1 MFSLLLLS
9 GMLASTFLQSTC
21 HRMCLN
27 YESPTFMDETFD
39 LCRDFQKFG
48 CCTKQKDK
56 ELHKKF
62 TALVDFLPQ
71 ENKTE
76 CSDVVRDLMCQECSE
91 YSAHQYD
98 LEKSGTIT
106 SLPGLCWEYCQ
117 NIFEQCRDALQL
129 LTSDE
134 NLLEH
139 LRMGDN
145 NRFCREVALED
156 RYYCYPLED
165 EYAEGNLDFYELP
178 NEKPCTQLCVEEVAN
193 KLYSP
198 ISIKH
203 GKDNTQRLFIAEQ
216 MGVVWVYLTNMSRIF
231 PPFLNKTSDVACK
244 KNGYDE
250 RGFLDI
256 EFHPEHASNGL
267 FYIYYST
274 LINSEN
280 FIRISEMKVSAFDIN
295 QADPDSER
303 VILEVCQPFENHN
316 GGQLLFG
323 SDGYLYIFVGDG
335 GHAGDPRGFAQNRT
349 SLLGKILRIDV
360 NSNTTFQDRPY
371 AIPSD
376 NPFISDSNVA
386 PEIYAYG
393 LRNPWRCSIDSK
405 DRIICGDV
413 GQNAIEEVDIIVK
426 GGNYGW
432 NAFEADACYD
442 EKICK
447 DQVMIESHIPPI
459 YSYNTSIGKSI
470 TGGYVYEGCRN
481 PGLKD
486 KYILGDFMSGRMIIL
501 KENKLGKWRPRN
513 VCMSKKICRQ
523 QGKAHKYPRHIQT
536 FGEDESGEIYFAAT
550 MNPKPGHRGGR
561 VYRLSHAYKTKNAD
575 DCKSTGT
582 SPVLLWQGSS
592 LQEYQPT
599 PDREVETRLVG
610 AGQGRIATKGRVE
623 IRPRG
628 KKWSTICGNN
638 WNLNNAHVICRMS
651 GFLKAREFSFAE
663 FGAGRG
669 MVRFEHLN
677 CKGDEEHI
685 DECEHSGWKAASCSH
700 EDDASVWCESFI
712 FTEEPQAND

>member
-1 MFSLLLLS
+1 
-9 GMLASTFLQSTC
+9 
-21 HRMCLN
+21 
-27 YESPTFMDETFD
+27 
-39 LCRDFQKFG
+39 
-48 CCTKQKDK
+48 
-56 ELHKKF
+56 
-62 TALVDFLPQ
+62 
-71 ENKTE
+71 
-76 CSDVVRDLMCQECSE
+76 
-91 YSAHQYD
+91 
-98 LEKSGTIT
+98 
-106 SLPGLCWEYCQ
+106 
-117 NIFEQCRDALQL
+117 
-129 LTSDE
+129 
-134 NLLEH
+134 
-139 LRMGDN
+139 MGDN
-145 NRFCREVALED
+145 HMFCQDVALED
-156 RYYCYPLED
+156 RYYCYPWED
-165 EYAEGNLDFYELP
+165 EYAEEYLDFYELT

-203 GKDNTQRLFIAEQ
+203 GKDNTHRLFIAEQ

-231 PPFLNKTSDVACK
+231 PPFLNKTSDVACNI
-244 KNGYDE
+244 NGYDE

-267 FYIYYST
+267 FYIYYTT
-274 LINSEN
+274 LINSKN
-280 FIRISEMKVSAFDIN
+280 FIRISEMKVAFDIN
-295 QADPDSER
+295 QADPNSER
-303 VILEVCQPFENHN
+303 VVLEVCQPFENHN

-323 SDGYLYIFVGDG
+323 RDGYLYIFVGDG
-335 GHAGDPRGFAQNRT
+335 GHAGDPRGFAQNMT

-360 NSNTTFQDRPY
+360 DSNTTFQDRPY

-432 NAFEADACYD
+432 NAFEANACYNR
-442 EKICK
+442 KLCK
-447 DQVMIESHIPPI
+447 DQIIIESHIPPI

-486 KYILGDFMSGRMIIL
+486 KYIFGDFMSGRMIIL
-501 KENKLGKWRPRN
+501 KENKLKKWRPRN
-513 VCMSKKICRQ
+513 VW
-523 QGKAHKYPRHIQT
+523 
-536 FGEDESGEIYFAAT
+536 EIYFAAT
-550 MNPKPGHRGGR
+550 MNPKPRHRGGK

-575 DCKSTGT
+575 DCKSPGI
-582 SPVLLWQGSS
+582 SQVLLWQGSR
-592 LQEYQPT
+592 LQNYQPT

-638 WNLNNAHVICRMS
+638 WNLNNAHVVCRMS
-651 GFLKAREFSFAE
+651 GFLNAREISFAE

-677 CKGDEEHI
+677 CRGDENHI

-700 EDDASVWCESFI
+700 KDDASVWCESFI
-712 FTEEPQAND
+712 FSEEPQAND